1 MFKEYTAEERKIFF
15 AKMQPVWEA
24 TGKEINHIR
33 TELKVSKRYL
43 AKHAGICVK
52 TLTKVEKGQYIRRFK
67 VVSQSCLNALELF
80 GYKLDSKIKQILGI

>member
-43 AKHAGICVK
+43 AKHAGYMC
-52 TLTKVEKGQYIRRFK
+52 
-67 VVSQSCLNALELF
+67 
-80 GYKLDSKIKQILGI
+80 